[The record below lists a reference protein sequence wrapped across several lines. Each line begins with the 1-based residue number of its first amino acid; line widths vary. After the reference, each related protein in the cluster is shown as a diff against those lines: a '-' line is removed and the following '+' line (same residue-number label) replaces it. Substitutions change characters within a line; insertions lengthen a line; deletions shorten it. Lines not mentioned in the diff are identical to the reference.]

1 MTIPR
6 LAQGTVVPPNREFL
20 AVLGDNKQETEV
32 VSPLSTMKQAVLEA
46 LREAGGIGN
55 GTVTVVVN
63 LDGREVARN
72 TVKHINRMT
81 DQAGRSVLK
90 F

>member
-1 MTIPR
+1 
-6 LAQGTVVPPNREFL
+6 
-20 AVLGDNKQETEV
+20 
-32 VSPLSTMKQAVLEA
+32 MKQAVLEA